1 MKPPAETPSRT
12 IVKLSSDQR
21 AYFQKGE
28 TRQLDFR
35 KAQLKRLKLAIEA
48 RETLILEALQK
59 DLGKSSFEGYASE
72 SGIVLEEIKH
82 ALKWLPRWM
91 SERSVPVPLAQFPAY
106 ASITPEPFGN
116 VLIIAPYNYP
126 FHLAIAPLV
135 AAIAAGNTAIIKP
148 SELVPHTSA
157 IIRDLI
163 GQTFA
168 EEYIAVVEGG
178 RATNTSLL
186 KQRFDM
192 IFFTGGTAVGKIVM
206 QAAAKHLTPV
216 VLELGGKSPCI
227 VDDSVNLK
235 TAARRIAWGR
245 FWNAG
250 QTCVAPDYL
259 LVQRSVKDRLLPEIK
274 ASIEQFYGTDP
285 RASKDYGRIVNQRH
299 FERLSKYLK
308 NGKVFT
314 GGQTNS
320 RERYIA
326 PTVLVDVKATSPVMQ
341 EEIFGPILPV
351 MEYENAGEAIEF
363 VNSRPRPLALYLFTA
378 NRQFEREVLARTSFG
393 GGCINDT
400 MVHLSVPDLPFGGV
414 GDSGMG
420 AYHGRMG
427 FEAFS
432 YKRSVLHRSRWI
444 DIPLRYPPFNG
455 QKFRLLKKFMG

>member
-1 MKPPAETPSRT
+1 MKPPAETPSRK
-12 IVKLSSDQR
+12 ILGLIGAQKE
-21 AYFQKGE
+21 YFLKGE
-28 TRQLDFR
+28 TRELDFR
-35 KAQLKRLKLAIEA
+35 KSQLKRLKLAIEA
-48 RETLILEALQK
+48 RENIILEALQK
-59 DLGKSSFEGYASE
+59 DLGKSAFEGYASE
-72 SGIVLEEIKH
+72 TGIILEEIKH

-91 SERSVPVPLAQFPAY
+91 AERAVPVPLSQFPAY

-148 SELVPHTSA
+148 SELVPHTSLV
-157 IIRDLI
+157 IRDLI
-163 GQTFA
+163 GQTFP
-168 EEYIAVVEGG
+168 ENYIAVVEGG
-178 RATNTSLL
+178 RPTNTALL

-206 QAAAKHLTPV
+206 QAAAKYLTPV

-227 VDDSVNLK
+227 VDGSVNLK

-259 LVQRSVKDRLLPEIK
+259 LVERSVKDRLLPEIK
-274 ASIEQFYGTDP
+274 ASIEQFYGSDP
-285 RASKDYGRIVNQRH
+285 AQSKDYGRIVNQRH
-299 FERLSKYLK
+299 FDRLKKYLK

-314 GGQTNS
+314 GGQIS
-320 RERYIA
+320 VKERYIA
-326 PTVLVDVKATSPVMQ
+326 PTVLTDVKSDSPVMQ

-351 MEYENAGEAIEF
+351 MEYGTEQEAIDF
-363 VNSRPRPLALYLFTA
+363 INSRPRPLALYLFTA
-378 NRQFEREVLARTSFG
+378 NRKFEREVLKRTTFG
-393 GGCINDT
+393 GGCVNDT

-432 YKRSVLHRSRWI
+432 YKRSVLRKSRWI

-455 QKFRLLKKFMG
+455 PKFQLLKKFMG